1 MSDIFSIGL
10 TALNAAQ
17 AGIMVTGNNIA
28 NANTPGYDRQQIVQT
43 TNIPQGTGE
52 GFFGQGTQVA
62 TVKRLYNEFL
72 TNQANQAQT
81 LSSQLST
88 YSNQVNQID
97 NLLGSNGL
105 GLNTA
110 IQNFFSAVQG
120 VASDPSSIS
129 SRQAMLSA
137 SQSMTAAF
145 QNASQQ
151 LTGIRTGVNGQISSS
166 VNLINSYAQQI
177 GQLNEAITTAQGAS
191 NGQPPNDLMDQRDQL
206 ISQMSQEI
214 QTTVVKQSDGSYNV
228 LIGNGQSLVVGS
240 QVSQLVASPN
250 PADPSNMSVG
260 FSTPSGTDYLPD
272 SSIQGGNLGG
282 LFAFRSQ
289 TLDPAQNALGRIA
302 IGIAQTFNA
311 QQQLGQDLNGNLG
324 QAYFNSPVP
333 AVIPDPANGTGASAD
348 VSFAN
353 SNATSSLSISASL
366 NASATVPA
374 TTPFNS
380 SDPSSYNFSNSTTL
394 YDSLGQAH
402 TASTYY
408 VNAGPNTWNVYTT
421 IDGVSANPQQTSA
434 TQLQQALGNAAAS
447 AAQAVGASTT
457 QISSIQTAVAAAVAG
472 GTVSPA
478 AIQTVAANA
487 ATTAGLSATNAA
499 AIGSIAYAIAN
510 AATQAG
516 ATSSTMAAAAS
527 SSALSNG
534 LSSSNAQAISAS
546 VSVVSN
552 PGSADPS
559 VLLFDSSGSPIT
571 GATGYGVT
579 SGSVSVNLPNGA
591 APLDISENFSGIS
604 QAASFSVSSVTQNGN
619 PSGLSQL
626 TGDNYLLKYNGTAWS
641 LIDTMTNQVVPM
653 TGSGTAASPFSADGM
668 NIVVANPV
676 SGTASFIL
684 KPTANGAQ
692 DISVVMTDPSLI
704 AAASPVKTSPALNPD
719 GSVKNTGTATIS
731 AGVATPPLNAALQD
745 NVTISFN
752 NPPTTFNVL
761 DTKTNTTLASN
772 VSYSSGNPISYNG
785 WTATISGNPSAGDSF
800 TISKNTGANTDNSNA
815 LKLAGLQTANTLEG
829 GTTSFVGAYSQ
840 LVAQVGTTANQ
851 MQVTSQA
858 QTAMQTQLTQQ
869 QQSISGVNLDE
880 EAANLIRYQQ
890 AYQAAGKMM
899 QVASTL
905 FQSILQI

>member
-17 AGIMVTGNNIA
+17 AGILVTGNNIA
-28 NANTPGYDRQQIVQT
+28 NANTPGYNRQQIVQT
-43 TNIPQGTGE
+43 TNIPQGTGA

-62 TVKRLYNEFL
+62 TVKRLYSEFL
-72 TNQANQAQT
+72 TNQTNQAQT
-81 LSSQLST
+81 MSSQLST
-88 YSNQVNQID
+88 YSTQVNQID

-110 IQNFFSAVQG
+110 IQGFFSAVQG
-120 VASDPSSIS
+120 VANDPSSIS

-137 SQSMTAAF
+137 SQTMTSTF

-151 LTGIRTGVNGQISSS
+151 LASIRTGVNGQITSS
-166 VNLINSYAQQI
+166 VGQINSYAQQI
-177 GQLNEAITTAQGAS
+177 GQLNQAIIQAQGAS

-206 ISQMSQEI
+206 IAQMSQEI

-260 FSTPSGTDYLPD
+260 FSTASGTNYLPD

-282 LFAFRSQ
+282 LFSFRSQ

-302 IGIAQTFNA
+302 IGIAQTFNS

-324 QAYFNSPVP
+324 QAYFNAPAP
-333 AVIPDPANGTGASAD
+333 AVIPNPANGTGSSAD
-348 VSFAN
+348 VSFA
-353 SNATSSLSISASL
+353 SANATTSLNIAASL
-366 NASATVPA
+366 NGAAAVPA
-374 TTPFNS
+374 TTPFNP
-380 SDPSSYNFSNSTTL
+380 SDPSSYNFTNTSTI

-402 TASTYY
+402 TAATYY
-408 VNAGPNTWNVYTT
+408 ANAGPNTWNVYTT
-421 IDGVSANPQQTSA
+421 IDGISVNPSQTSG
-434 TQLQQALGNAAAS
+434 TQLQQALANAS
-447 AAQAVGASTT
+447 AAAAQVEGASAT
-457 QISSIQTAVAAAVAG
+457 QISSIQTTVAAAAAS
-472 GTVSPA
+472 GTVSPS
-478 AIQTVAANA
+478 AIQTAAVNA
-487 ATTAGLSATNAA
+487 ATTAGLSAASAA
-499 AIGSIAYAIAN
+499 AIGSIEYAIAN
-510 AATQAG
+510 AAGQPG
-516 ATSSTMAAAAS
+516 ATSSSLSAAAS
-527 SSALSNG
+527 GAALSNG
-534 LSSSNAQAISAS
+534 ISPANAQTIGAS
-546 VSVVSN
+546 VSVVPN
-552 PGSADPS
+552 AGSADPS
-559 VLLFDSSGSPIT
+559 VLLFDSGGNLITGSP
-571 GATGYGVT
+571 GYGVT
-579 SGSVSVNLPNGA
+579 SGSISASLPNGA
-591 APLDISENFSGIS
+591 APLNITENFSGIS
-604 QAASFSVSSVTQNGN
+604 QGASFSVSSVTQDGN

-626 TGDNYLLKYNGTAWS
+626 TGDNYLLKYNGTNWS
-641 LIDTMTNQVVPM
+641 LIDTTTNQAVPM
-653 TGSGTAASPFSADGM
+653 TGSGTAASPFSASGM
-668 NIVVANPV
+668 NIVVAAPT
-676 SGTASFIL
+676 SGTASFIV

-704 AAASPVKTSPALNPD
+704 AAASPIKTSPALNPD
-719 GSVKNTGTATIS
+719 GSFKNTGTGTIS
-731 AGVATPPLNAALQD
+731 SGMATPPLNANLQD
-745 NVTISFN
+745 NVTITFN

-761 DTKTNTTLASN
+761 DTTTNTTLASN

-785 WTATISGNPSAGDSF
+785 WTASITGTPNAGDSF
-800 TISKNTGANTDNSNA
+800 NISKNIGANTDNSNA

-829 GTTSFVGAYSQ
+829 GNTSFVGAYSQ
-840 LVAQVGTTANQ
+840 LVAQVGTTASQ

-858 QTAMQTQLTQQ
+858 QTALVTQLTQQ
-869 QQSISGVNLDE
+869 QQSLSGVNLDE